1 MHAEAND
8 ALSGRIRAGRKKTFY
23 NERVFREL
31 ASLIL
36 ALSGVGVCGRQMF
49 RRVTAFLFFLF
60 LLSVCI
66 SIDSRVDDSQRLRFP
81 VSAKI
86 PTSTFHKQNTV
97 NEYNMEAHWR
107 RVAGAWRSSAVCR
120 YGATVERSYRG
131 RFQGDRFPPLYSFFC
146 FWGGTRVVSFGR
158 AFLFV
163 GTRLGESFCCCC
175 FASFLVRVARRRQ
188 WVCFDA
194 VLKLRCRRKVS
205 TWLRERVK
213 KFCTTLLAFPATASK
228 GDCDLPLNHP
238 SGPEWD

>member
-8 ALSGRIRAGRKKTFY
+8 ALSSRIRAGRKKRFIMNVY
-23 NERVFREL
+23 FENWLHSFSRCLVSAF
-31 ASLIL
+31 A
-36 ALSGVGVCGRQMF
+36 GGRCF
-49 RRVTAFLFFLF
+49 VTLQFFFFFLF

-86 PTSTFHKQNTV
+86 LTSTFHKQNTV